1 MEKNEI
7 KQSIKIIEETKKLII
22 ENINNNS
29 NFDEKIIIINKM
41 KDLDKSLNEYKNM
54 ILKKSK
60 YIIFK

>member
-1 MEKNEI
+1 MEINEI

-22 ENINNNS
+22 EKINNTS